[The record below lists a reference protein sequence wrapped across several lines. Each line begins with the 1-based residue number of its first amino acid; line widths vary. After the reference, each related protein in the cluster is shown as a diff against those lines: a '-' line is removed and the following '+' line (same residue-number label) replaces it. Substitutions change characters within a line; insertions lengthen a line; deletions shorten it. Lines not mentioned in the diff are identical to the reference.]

1 MRAAPI
7 DNFAS
12 GNARKSVRAGSCD
25 TLRPVSAIKRS
36 PIRAATARLVTGVVT
51 TASAGLLAATLFLPT
66 AALAQD
72 EGEAGV
78 IYQKKTIVN
87 FDEDTID
94 GDLTRPD
101 AAYVESRKRVRHSN
115 LIKIREDFREKI
127 LRSVSSL

>member
-1 MRAAPI
+1 
-7 DNFAS
+7 
-12 GNARKSVRAGSCD
+12 
-25 TLRPVSAIKRS
+25 
-36 PIRAATARLVTGVVT
+36 
-51 TASAGLLAATLFLPT
+51 LALALSILPT
-66 AALAQD
+66 AAFAAEE

-115 LIKIREDFREKI
+115 LIRIREDFREKV

>member
-1 MRAAPI
+1 MTR
-7 DNFAS
+7 D
-12 GNARKSVRAGSCD
+12 R
-25 TLRPVSAIKRS
+25 T
-36 PIRAATARLVTGVVT
+36 
-51 TASAGLLAATLFLPT
+51 LLAAWARGALVVALATPGL
-66 AALAQD
+66 ALAQD

-115 LIKIREDFREKI
+115 LIRIREDFREKV
-127 LRSVSSL
+127 LGSVSTL

>member
-1 MRAAPI
+1 MTAISFAP
-7 DNFAS
+7 FGAE
-12 GNARKSVRAGSCD
+12 
-25 TLRPVSAIKRS
+25 
-36 PIRAATARLVTGVVT
+36 
-51 TASAGLLAATLFLPT
+51 
-66 AALAQD
+66 AQ
-72 EGEAGV
+72 EEAEAGV

-115 LIKIREDFREKI
+115 LIRIREDFREKI